1 MAHIK
6 FNNVTLQYPI
16 YNSRSM
22 SLRNE
27 LVKIGT
33 GGRLARDSSDQVMI
47 TALKDVNF
55 NIREGDSVGLIG
67 HNGAG
72 KTTLLRLMAGIYSP
86 TSGSVDVSGAIS
98 TMIELGAGMDPELSG
113 YENITRMGLM
123 QGISRHKI
131 EALIPQIEDFTGL
144 GDFLAAPV
152 RTYSAGMT
160 TRLMFAVATST
171 KKDILL
177 VDEMF
182 ATGDSDFSKKAH
194 QRMLELIDHASIFV
208 LASHSTELINQFCNR
223 IFKIEHGALVE
234 VQKFNE

>member
-1 MAHIK
+1 
-6 FNNVTLQYPI
+6 
-16 YNSRSM
+16 M

-33 GGRLARDSSDQVMI
+33 GGRLARDASDEVTV
-47 TALKDVNF
+47 TALKNVNF
-55 NIREGDSVGLIG
+55 EIRQGDSVGLIG

-72 KTTLLRLMAGIYSP
+72 KTTLLRLMGGIYSP
-86 TSGSVDVSGAIS
+86 TSGAVNVSGSIS

-123 QGISRHKI
+123 QGMRKKQIA
-131 EALIPQIEDFTGL
+131 ELIPEIEEFTGL

-160 TRLMFAVATST
+160 TRIMFSVATAI

-194 QRMLELIDHASIFV
+194 QRMLDLIDQASIFV
-208 LASHSTELINQFCNR
+208 LASHSKELINQFCNR
-223 IFKIEHGALVE
+223 IFKIEHGILTE
-234 VQKFNE
+234 VYKSHG